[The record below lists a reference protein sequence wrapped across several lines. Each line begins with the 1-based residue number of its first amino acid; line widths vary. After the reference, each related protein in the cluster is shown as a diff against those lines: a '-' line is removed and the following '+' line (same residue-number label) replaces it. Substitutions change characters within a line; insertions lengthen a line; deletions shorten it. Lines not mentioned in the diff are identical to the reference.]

1 MEKDRHEE
9 AKNVLYKLRDGENS
23 SLIDLEF
30 AEIRDVIAA
39 DREIAQVSA
48 MSIFTKPSWRK
59 RLLLGVG
66 VQAFGP
72 LSGINVI
79 N

>member
-1 MEKDRHEE
+1 MDDARQ
-9 AKNVLYKLRDGENS
+9 VLERLRSGQDPDA
-23 SLIDLEF
+23 IQIEF
-30 AEIRDVIAA
+30 QDIHDTIVA
-39 DREIAQVSA
+39 DREIAQVSWK
-48 MSIFTKPSWRK
+48 SIISEPSWRY
-59 RLLLGVG
+59 RLLLGCG